1 MKKTVK
7 EWLQELPDGYR
18 ERALKNY
25 CFGYE
30 KTHVKDLP
38 SALTNSFSW
47 LNSLEGIGF
56 WGSVYTHLKDQNNPL
71 PPLPD
76 SPKQKTQ
83 KYTLEDWRKQ
93 ARAFRE
99 KATYWREKAEKL
111 ESMVDTLKI
120 NEGVLKSIESNLRAE
135 IATLNREKDA
145 QLEKHQTD
153 FVRLSSERNRLEIQV
168 KDLAESL
175 SKTTKKL
182 DTQTAVYLDLYKE
195 NEAIETELMETK
207 SSLGFFKI
215 LSFFLVIGFLIF
227 CAIFLPY

>member
-7 EWLQELPDGYR
+7 QWLQELPDGYR
-18 ERALKNY
+18 ERALKNMKPEIADQKFRSLPVAIFNA
-25 CFGYE
+25 FGWSS
-30 KTHVKDLP
+30 T
-38 SALTNSFSW
+38 
-47 LNSLEGIGF
+47 LEGIGF
-56 WGSVYTHLKDQNNPL
+56 WNQVWDHLTEPKIPL
-71 PPLPD
+71 PPLPEA
-76 SPKQKTQ
+76 PKQKTQ